1 LTSSDFLELPSRRIF
16 LIGAMGAGKS
26 TIGNRLSE
34 LLGWPYI
41 DNDYEMSKMAHM
53 SMKELA
59 ALDVPTLHKLEHDYL
74 VDVLGRPAPLI
85 AGAAASVGDDL
96 PLLEALKDQFTIYLH
111 VPLEKLKSRAGSSGV
126 GRQAFSE
133 NPMEI
138 IRERYE
144 RRDPR
149 YRAVACLIID
159 PSDPVADAK
168 TIIDALPRH

>member
-1 LTSSDFLELPSRRIF
+1 MTSSDFLELPSRRIV

-53 SMKELA
+53 SMKELG

-74 VDVLGRPAPLI
+74 ADVLRRPAPLI
-85 AGAAASVGDDL
+85 AGAAASVGDDP

-138 IRERYE
+138 IKERYE

-149 YRAVACLIID
+149 YREVARLIID
-159 PSDPVADAK
+159 PSDPQLDAEK
-168 TIIDALPRH
+168 IIAALPRQ